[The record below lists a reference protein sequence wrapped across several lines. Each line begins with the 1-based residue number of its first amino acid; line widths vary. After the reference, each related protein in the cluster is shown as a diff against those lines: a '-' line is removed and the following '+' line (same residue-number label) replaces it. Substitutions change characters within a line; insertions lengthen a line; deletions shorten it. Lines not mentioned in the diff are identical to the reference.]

1 MMWRK
6 APTSRIEM
14 PEYEERGCLEAFV
27 NALVHRSYLELGS
40 AVHTDIFDDRMTI
53 YSPGGM
59 VDGSIIQNQKLSAVS
74 SKRRNPVLADVFARL
89 GYMERQGSG
98 LEKII
103 EWYHVCANYTE
114 EKMPTFSSTSSQFIV
129 TLPNLNY
136 GAKSGVPA
144 GNQVFQ
150 QKIRWMNPKKQAI
163 APILIRILCLSIS
176 RQREALKSSLTT
188 SVKVP
193 LF

>member
-89 GYMERQGSG
+89 GYME
-98 LEKII
+98 
-103 EWYHVCANYTE
+103 ND
-114 EKMPTFSSTSSQFIV
+114 
-129 TLPNLNY
+129 
-136 GAKSGVPA
+136 
-144 GNQVFQ
+144 
-150 QKIRWMNPKKQAI
+150 
-163 APILIRILCLSIS
+163 
-176 RQREALKSSLTT
+176 READLRRSSNGIMYVRTIQRRKCLL
-188 SVKVP
+188 SH
-193 LF
+193 LLLHNSL